1 MLNVNRVTLLGHVG
15 RDPELHTSA
24 SGDRAARFSL
34 ATTER
39 WKDRAGE
46 LQERTEWHR
55 IIVFGGQ
62 VGVVEEWVGKGAT
75 VLVEGRLT
83 VREYTD
89 KEDTPRQAT
98 EIIVAGPQGVVNV
111 LSGRDPSARPGRASE
126 QPEAPATAA
135 ASNPAAARG
144 AASGDWT

>member
-15 RDPELHTSA
+15 RDPEFHTGA
-24 SGDRAARFSL
+24 SGDRAARFNL

-46 LQERTEWHR
+46 FQERTEWHR

-62 VGVVEEWVGKGAT
+62 VGVVERLVRKGSA

-89 KEDTPRQAT
+89 KQDQPRQVT
-98 EIIVAGPQGVVNV
+98 EIIVSGPQGMVNV
-111 LSGRDPSARPGRASE
+111 LAPRAGSEPDGSEAASAPS
-126 QPEAPATAA
+126 TAA
-135 ASNPAAARG
+135 DAVT
-144 AASGDWT
+144 GDWA

>member
-55 IIVFGGQ
+55 VIVFGGQ
-62 VGVVEEWVGKGAT
+62 VGVVEERVRKGAA

-89 KEDTPRQAT
+89 RQDTPRQAT
-98 EIIVAGPQGVVNV
+98 EIIVAGPQGMVNV
-111 LSGRDPSARPGRASE
+111 LSDRDPSTPPDR
-126 QPEAPATAA
+126 APAGPAA
-135 ASNPAAARG
+135 PAAA
-144 AASGDWT
+144 AARKSVPAAADWA

>member
-15 RDPELHTSA
+15 RDPEFHTSA
-24 SGDRAARFSL
+24 GGDRAARFSL

-46 LQERTEWHR
+46 PQERTEWHR
-55 IIVFGGQ
+55 IIVFGGA
-62 VGVVEEWVGKGAT
+62 VGVVEGRVRKGSA

-83 VREYTD
+83 IREYTD

-98 EIIVAGPQGVVNV
+98 EIIVSGPHGMVNV
-111 LSGRDPSARPGRASE
+111 LAPRTGSVPEGREAAS
-126 QPEAPATAA
+126 APAATAGAGAA
-135 ASNPAAARG
+135 AIADEWA
-144 AASGDWT
+144 

>member
-15 RDPELHTSA
+15 RDPEFHSNA
-24 SGDRAARFSL
+24 GGDRAARFSL

-39 WKDRAGE
+39 WKGRDGE
-46 LQERTEWHR
+46 PRERTEWHR
-55 IIVFGGQ
+55 IIVFGGA
-62 VGVVEEWVGKGAT
+62 VGVVERRVRKGTA

-98 EIIVAGPQGVVNV
+98 EIIVAGPQGMVNV
-111 LSGRDPSARPGRASE
+111 LSAGSERAVGEPGAPVAVAGRS
-126 QPEAPATAA
+126 
-135 ASNPAAARG
+135 
-144 AASGDWT
+144 DWA

>member
-15 RDPELHTSA
+15 RDPEFHSNA
-24 SGDRAARFSL
+24 GGDRAARFSL

-39 WKDRAGE
+39 WKNRDGE

-55 IIVFGGQ
+55 IVVFGGA
-62 VGVVEEWVGKGAT
+62 VGVVERLVRKGTA

-98 EIIVAGPQGVVNV
+98 EIIVGGPQGMVNV
-111 LSGRDPSARPGRASE
+111 LASGTGRAPE
-126 QPEAPATAA
+126 RPEGPEAKSATSTDAA
-135 ASNPAAARG
+135 DVAGEWA
-144 AASGDWT
+144 

>member
-15 RDPELHTSA
+15 RDPEIHTSA

-39 WKDRAGE
+39 WKDRDGE
-46 LQERTEWHR
+46 PRERTEWHR
-55 IIVFGGQ
+55 VIVFGGA
-62 VGVVEEWVGKGAT
+62 VGVVERLLRKGAA

-89 KEDTPRQAT
+89 KEEVSRQAT
-98 EIIVAGPQGVVNV
+98 EIIVAGPQGMVNV
-111 LSGRDPSARPGRASE
+111 LAPGTAPEPDESETASATLPAGGEIPGEWA
-126 QPEAPATAA
+126 
-135 ASNPAAARG
+135 
-144 AASGDWT
+144 

>member
-15 RDPELHTSA
+15 RDPELHTGA

-55 IIVFGGQ
+55 VIVFGGQ
-62 VGVVEEWVGKGAT
+62 VGVVEERVRKGAA

-89 KEDTPRQAT
+89 RQDTPRQAT

-111 LSGRDPSARPGRASE
+111 LSAGSERVPE
-126 QPEAPATAA
+126 QPAAPAVAA
-135 ASNPAAARG
+135 APKPLVGTA
-144 AASGDWT
+144 DWA

>member
-15 RDPELHTSA
+15 RDPEIHTSA
-24 SGDRAARFSL
+24 AGDQAARFSL

-39 WKDRAGE
+39 WKSRDGE
-46 LQERTEWHR
+46 PRERTEWHR

-62 VGVVEEWVGKGAT
+62 VGVVERLVRKGSA

-89 KEDTPRQAT
+89 KQEQPRQAT
-98 EIIVAGPQGVVNV
+98 EIIVSGPQGMVNV
-111 LSGRDPSARPGRASE
+111 LGPRTGNEPDESQA
-126 QPEAPATAA
+126 APP
-135 ASNPAAARG
+135 PAAAAG
-144 AASGDWT
+144 AGPDTIPGEWA

>member
-15 RDPELHTSA
+15 RDPELHTGA
-24 SGDRAARFSL
+24 GGDRAARFSL

-39 WKDRAGE
+39 WKDRQGE
-46 LQERTEWHR
+46 PQERTEWHR

-62 VGVVEEWVGKGAT
+62 VGVVERLVRKGAA

-89 KEDTPRQAT
+89 KQDQPSQAT
-98 EIIVAGPQGVVNV
+98 EIIVSGPQGMVNV
-111 LSGRDPSARPGRASE
+111 LAPRAASE
-126 QPEAPATAA
+126 PNGPEAASAPAATAA
-135 ASNPAAARG
+135 ASAHA
-144 AASGDWT
+144 GDWA

>member
-15 RDPELHTSA
+15 RDPELHTGA

-62 VGVVEEWVGKGAT
+62 VGVVEERVRQGAA

-89 KEDTPRQAT
+89 RQDTPRQAT
-98 EIIVAGPQGVVNV
+98 EIIVAGPQGMVNV
-111 LSGRDPSARPGRASE
+111 LSDRDPSTRPDLRSRQGRRPPQRRLGLKPVADCVVL
-126 QPEAPATAA
+126 PP
-135 ASNPAAARG
+135 
-144 AASGDWT
+144 

>member
-15 RDPELHTSA
+15 RDPEFHTSA
-24 SGDRAARFSL
+24 AGDRASRFSL

-39 WKDRAGE
+39 WKDRQGDP
-46 LQERTEWHR
+46 QERTEWHR

-62 VGVVEEWVGKGAT
+62 VGVVERLVCKGSA

-89 KEDTPRQAT
+89 KQDQPRQAT
-98 EIIVAGPQGVVNV
+98 EIIVAGPQGMVNE
-111 LSGRDPSARPGRASE
+111 LAARSGSE
-126 QPEAPATAA
+126 PEEPAAESAPAATA
-135 ASNPAAARG
+135 G
-144 AASGDWT
+144 AGADTIPGEWA

>member
-15 RDPELHTSA
+15 RDPEIHTSA
-24 SGDRAARFSL
+24 GCDRAARFSL

-62 VGVVEEWVGKGAT
+62 VGVVERLVRKGSA

-89 KEDTPRQAT
+89 KQDQPRQAT
-98 EIIVAGPQGVVNV
+98 EIIVSGPQGIVNV
-111 LSGRDPSARPGRASE
+111 LAPRTDSPHEGREAASTS
-126 QPEAPATAA
+126 ATADHTVA
-135 ASNPAAARG
+135 GEWA
-144 AASGDWT
+144 

>member
-24 SGDRAARFSL
+24 AGDRAARFSL

-62 VGVVEEWVGKGAT
+62 VGVVEERVRKGAA

-89 KEDTPRQAT
+89 REDTPRQAT

-111 LSGRDPSARPGRASE
+111 LSDRDPSTRPDRA
-126 QPEAPATAA
+126 PAGPAATAA
-135 ASNPAAARG
+135 AADAGPAVGSA
-144 AASGDWT
+144 DWA

>member
-55 IIVFGGQ
+55 VIVFGGQ
-62 VGVVEEWVGKGAT
+62 VGVVEERVRKGAA

-83 VREYTD
+83 VREYID
-89 KEDTPRQAT
+89 RQDTPRQAT
-98 EIIVAGPQGVVNV
+98 EIIVAGPQGMVNV
-111 LSGRDPSARPGRASE
+111 LSAGSERVPE
-126 QPEAPATAA
+126 QPAAPAVAA
-135 ASNPAAARG
+135 ASNPAVG
-144 AASGDWT
+144 SDDWA

>member
-24 SGDRAARFSL
+24 GGDRAARFSM

-39 WKDRAGE
+39 WKNRDGE

-55 IIVFGGQ
+55 IIVFGGT
-62 VGVVEEWVGKGAT
+62 VDVVERLVRKGAA

-83 VREYTD
+83 VREYTGS
-89 KEDTPRQAT
+89 EDTRKQAT
-98 EIIVAGPQGVVNV
+98 EVIVGGPQGMVNV
-111 LSGRDPSARPGRASE
+111 LSSGARREMEEPVAPAAAAS
-126 QPEAPATAA
+126 PATASA
-135 ASNPAAARG
+135 
-144 AASGDWT
+144 DWA

>member
-15 RDPELHTSA
+15 RDPELHTGG

-62 VGVVEEWVGKGAT
+62 VGVVEERVRKGAA

-89 KEDTPRQAT
+89 RQDTPRQAT

-111 LSGRDPSARPGRASE
+111 LSDRDPSTRPDR
-126 QPEAPATAA
+126 APAG
-135 ASNPAAARG
+135 PAAA
-144 AASGDWT
+144 AAADPNPAPDAADWA

>member
-15 RDPELHTSA
+15 RDPEVHTSA
-24 SGDRAARFSL
+24 AGDRAARFSL

-46 LQERTEWHR
+46 PQERTEWHR

-62 VGVVEEWVGKGAT
+62 VSVVERLVRKGSA

-89 KEDTPRQAT
+89 KQDQLRQAT
-98 EIIVAGPQGVVNV
+98 EIIVSGPQGTVNV
-111 LSGRDPSARPGRASE
+111 LAPRTDTEPDGSVAASAPT
-126 QPEAPATAA
+126 ATGAGAA
-135 ASNPAAARG
+135 AEWA
-144 AASGDWT
+144 

>member
-15 RDPELHTSA
+15 RDPEFHSNA
-24 SGDRAARFSL
+24 GGDRAARFSL

-39 WKDRAGE
+39 WKNRDGE
-46 LQERTEWHR
+46 PQERTEWHR
-55 IIVFGGQ
+55 IIVFGGT
-62 VGVVEEWVGKGAT
+62 VGVVERLVRKGTA

-89 KEDTPRQAT
+89 KEDVARQAT

-111 LSGRDPSARPGRASE
+111 LAAGAGREPPA
-126 QPEAPATAA
+126 PEAKPGPRAGADDPA
-135 ASNPAAARG
+135 G
-144 AASGDWT
+144 GWV

>member
-39 WKDRAGE
+39 WKDRDGSP
-46 LQERTEWHR
+46 QERTEWHR
-55 IIVFGGQ
+55 VIVFGGA
-62 VGVVEEWVGKGAT
+62 VAVVKRLLRKGSA

-89 KEDTPRQAT
+89 REDTPRQTT
-98 EIIVAGPQGVVNV
+98 EIIVAGPQGLVNV
-111 LSGRDPSARPGRASE
+111 LAPGTGPEPDKSETASATP
-126 QPEAPATAA
+126 
-135 ASNPAAARG
+135 PAAGEIPGEWA
-144 AASGDWT
+144 

>member
-15 RDPELHTSA
+15 RDPEFHSNA
-24 SGDRAARFSL
+24 GGDRAARFSL

-39 WKDRAGE
+39 WKNRDGE

-55 IIVFGGQ
+55 IIVFGGT
-62 VGVVEEWVGKGAT
+62 VDVVERLVRKGAA

-89 KEDTPRQAT
+89 KEDLPRQAT
-98 EIIVAGPQGVVNV
+98 EIIVGGPQGMVNV
-111 LSGRDPSARPGRASE
+111 LASGAGRA
-126 QPEAPATAA
+126 PEAPEAGAA
-135 ASNPAAARG
+135 AAKPDG
-144 AASGDWT
+144 GSGDWA

>member
-15 RDPELHTSA
+15 RDPEFHASA

-55 IIVFGGQ
+55 VIVFGGQ
-62 VGVVEEWVGKGAT
+62 VGVVEERVRKGAA

-89 KEDTPRQAT
+89 RQDTPRQAT
-98 EIIVAGPQGVVNV
+98 EIIVAGPQGMVNV
-111 LSGRDPSARPGRASE
+111 LSAGSSRAPE
-126 QPEAPATAA
+126 QPEAPAAADPGPAVGTA
-135 ASNPAAARG
+135 
-144 AASGDWT
+144 DWA

>member
-15 RDPELHTSA
+15 RDPELHTGA
-24 SGDRAARFSL
+24 AGDRAARFSL

-39 WKDRAGE
+39 WKDRAGDP
-46 LQERTEWHR
+46 QERTEWHR

-62 VGVVEEWVGKGAT
+62 VGVVERLVRKGSA

-89 KEDTPRQAT
+89 KQDQPRQAT
-98 EIIVAGPQGVVNV
+98 EIIVSGPQGLVNV
-111 LSGRDPSARPGRASE
+111 LAPRTGS
-126 QPEAPATAA
+126 QPEGQEAAPA
-135 ASNPAAARG
+135 SSSG
-144 AASGDWT
+144 AAVVAGEWA